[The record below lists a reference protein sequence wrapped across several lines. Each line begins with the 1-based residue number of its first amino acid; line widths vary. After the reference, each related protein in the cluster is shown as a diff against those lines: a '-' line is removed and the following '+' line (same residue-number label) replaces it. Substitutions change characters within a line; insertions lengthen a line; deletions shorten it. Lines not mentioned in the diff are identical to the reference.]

1 MLASP
6 TKLTSPGPF
15 WLAITLMNTLELAGT
30 TYSVICTIPLAVL
43 TNTLVTL
50 VLAGTTLT
58 LVFYIIYCNM
68 REMVAFRK
76 QVKRALYETQARLSG
91 NISDD
96 ELLQKFSERFTL
108 TPGEIISKSSRA
120 AHHFISL
127 LTDISKEKFG
137 AIFLN
142 ANNEVLHS
150 EVLFEG
156 SLTTSGI
163 YPRELIKR
171 VLELNAAA
179 IIIGHNHPSGSVCP
193 SRQDLK
199 TTQIIR
205 QACMTMEIKFHDH
218 IIVGNGNWFSF
229 QNAMML

>member
-1 MLASP
+1 M
-6 TKLTSPGPF
+6 
-15 WLAITLMNTLELAGT
+15 
-30 TYSVICTIPLAVL
+30 
-43 TNTLVTL
+43 NTLVTL

-58 LVFYIIYCNM
+58 LVFYIIYSNM

-91 NISDD
+91 NVSDD
-96 ELLQKFSERFTL
+96 ELLQKFSERFAL
-108 TPGEIISKSSRA
+108 TPGEIISKSSQA

-127 LTDISKEKFG
+127 LNDLSKEKFG
-137 AIFLN
+137 ALYLN
-142 ANNEVLHS
+142 ASNAVLHS

-156 SLTTSGI
+156 SLTTSAI

-171 VLELNAAA
+171 ALELNAAT
-179 IIIGHNHPSGSVCP
+179 IIIGHNHPSGSVYP
-193 SRQDLK
+193 SREDLK
-199 TTQIIR
+199 VTQIIR

-229 QNAMML
+229 KNAMML